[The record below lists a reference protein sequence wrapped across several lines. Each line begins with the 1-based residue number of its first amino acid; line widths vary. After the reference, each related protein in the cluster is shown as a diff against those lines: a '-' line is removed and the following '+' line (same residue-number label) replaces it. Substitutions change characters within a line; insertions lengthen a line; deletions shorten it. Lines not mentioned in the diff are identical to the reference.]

1 MPRRTVVILAPVCEE
16 LLYRGAIP
24 RPIHDALIRRGRSAL
39 VARLLRAVFP
49 DRTATG
55 AAFGTAAGTSGDRT
69 T

>member
-1 MPRRTVVILAPVCEE
+1 MADSTVHPLLWILVLGCPVWV
-16 LLYRGAIP
+16 Y
-24 RPIHDALIRRGRSAL
+24 L